1 MDHHMTYLKSPSSIL
16 TEFKVALASL
26 SLATYSTGAT
36 YSLANATGNLPLS
49 ISSGVITLS
58 AGRYMLEAYPYVDVV
73 DQNDEVTFIWQENS
87 SGSFADVGLRGQVQV
102 SGDSV
107 GERDVA
113 LATIDSES
121 SVDVKLIVKTLS
133 STGTPTDAGGCIVVW
148 KEEIL

>member
-1 MDHHMTYLKSPSSIL
+1 MTYKLSPSSIL
-16 TEFKVALASL
+16 TEFRVALASL
-26 SLATYSTGAT
+26 SLATYTQGAT
-36 YSLANATGNLPLS
+36 YSLTNATGNLSLS
-49 ISSGVITLS
+49 ISSGVITLP

-73 DQNDEVTFIWQENS
+73 SQSDEVTFIWQENS
-87 SGSFADVGLRGQVQV
+87 SGSFSDAGLRGQVQV

-113 LATIDSES
+113 IAMIDSES

-148 KEEIL
+148 KEEVL